1 MKICTLKKCSKALES
16 DFLNIMIQ
24 QILKYIKN
32 KLITLNQNI
41 VNEIINKTIND
52 FIENYED
59 VLQNGD
65 FIKYI
70 VDMFFKYF
78 NDFYDNENDDN
89 NKNKNLFFRSDFI
102 SSLKSI
108 YSSYRENI
116 KEIIKPIVKEK
127 SRELIDIQATL
138 EKQLTYLFS

>member
-1 MKICTLKKCSKALES
+1 MIDSFEEQFSKIRKKELISCTLKQCSKALES
-16 DFLNIMIQ
+16 DILNIMIQ

-65 FIKYI
+65 FIK
-70 VDMFFKYF
+70 
-78 NDFYDNENDDN
+78 
-89 NKNKNLFFRSDFI
+89 
-102 SSLKSI
+102 
-108 YSSYRENI
+108 
-116 KEIIKPIVKEK
+116 
-127 SRELIDIQATL
+127 
-138 EKQLTYLFS
+138 